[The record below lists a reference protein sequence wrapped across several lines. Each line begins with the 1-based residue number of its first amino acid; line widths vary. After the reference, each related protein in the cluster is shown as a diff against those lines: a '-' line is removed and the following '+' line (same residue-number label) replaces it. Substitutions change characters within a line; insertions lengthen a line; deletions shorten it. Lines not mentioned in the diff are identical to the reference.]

1 MWRFQLSFLTDIQ
14 LHKHFQLSSLDFS
27 LSMFTDSAVIKKSL
41 CSMIVFP
48 LLLAQSSLFFFLEKS
63 FVLIER
69 HKSIPV
75 KRTECVLLG
84 PPDRLAKQSEVGLL
98 GGGGSSVIVYPV

>member
-1 MWRFQLSFLTDIQ
+1 MLTIY
-14 LHKHFQLSSLDFS
+14 LGGL
-27 LSMFTDSAVIKKSL
+27 
-41 CSMIVFP
+41 
-48 LLLAQSSLFFFLEKS
+48 
-63 FVLIER
+63 ER

-75 KRTECVLLG
+75 KRAECVLLG